1 MPATMPTQ
9 PDTMKLHPPTVSH
22 KIHFEKVAAALKA
35 ETTVVFCDTSVL
47 FWLFGLSAEAR
58 TEFLKWV
65 SDKLQ
70 MRFRIPVWAAHELHK
85 HMVESPA
92 RLLPLQ
98 SEIKSVQA
106 KIKELKRLVSLAAD
120 NRRRPGFL
128 DRREY
133 IAALDRSAEEF
144 IKQCKAAG
152 QTKMWQDL
160 AAEIVPFINEHVLSS
175 NIFPLHG
182 AEAEYGTR
190 VSGRVPPG
198 FKDKNK
204 PENRFGDLI
213 FWQEIVKHCS
223 DQPVFTSAV
232 LLTDDNTPDWVFR
245 PETVLDDGGNPHR
258 NISSDGY
265 ETFLAP
271 PLLTHEIGTTSK
283 ISEFFIVNTT
293 MLAVTLERFANYQIP
308 ALFAAVQPVIPA
320 SGSPP
325 ASASSDEATAAQDDV
340 APAAEVVEG
349 LASTSA
355 IEQERALDDLQQGIN
370 TYSSDELQSLGRGVS
385 QATRTEL
392 QNASNMIYRLDLLAE
407 SLPSEERNALY
418 LGVLKDL
425 YFDSSNR
432 PRPLPLDGDV
442 EAVFHVLGKFDVSEA
457 LEKFGSEIG
466 GHEDRY
472 LRLPSKNAEKIRL
485 SFMLG
490 PERRNRPR
498 ELEQIVADGRQI
510 VEEIP
515 IDSADSLTKIFPTGN
530 ATVDELLAAIAKRY
544 SVPLDWLLLDQP
556 GQTLVNWD
564 DTKGFVEL

>member
-1 MPATMPTQ
+1 MPSQ

-22 KIHFEKVAAALKA
+22 KTHFEKVAAALKA
-35 ETTVVFCDTSVL
+35 DTTVVFCDTSVL
-47 FWLFGLSAEAR
+47 FWLFGLGAEAR
-58 TEFLKWV
+58 AEFLKWV
-65 SDKLQ
+65 RDELQ
-70 MRFRIPVWAAHELHK
+70 MRFRVPVWAAHELHK
-85 HMVESPA
+85 HMVESPG
-92 RLLPLQ
+92 RLLPLH

-133 IAALDRSAEEF
+133 IASLDRSAEEF

-152 QTKMWQDL
+152 QTATWQDL
-160 AAEIVPFINEHVLSS
+160 ATEIVPFINEHVLSS

-190 VSGRVPPG
+190 ASGRVPPG

-204 PENRFGDLI
+204 LENRFGDLV

-223 DQPVFTSAV
+223 EKPAFTSAV
-232 LLTDDNTPDWVFR
+232 LLTDDNKPDWVFR

-271 PLLTHEIGTTSK
+271 PLLTHEIGTASK
-283 ISEFFIVNTT
+283 ISEFFIVNTA

-308 ALFAAVQPVIPA
+308 ALFAAAQPVVPP
-320 SGSPP
+320 SGS
-325 ASASSDEATAAQDDV
+325 ASTSVGGHEPERSEGANAEV
-340 APAAEVVEG
+340 APAAELVEALG
-349 LASTSA
+349 STSA

-370 TYSSDELQSLGRGVS
+370 SYSSDELQNLGRGVS

-418 LGVLKDL
+418 FGMLKDL
-425 YFDSSNR
+425 YFDPSGR

-442 EAVFHVLGKFDVSEA
+442 EAIFHVLGKCDLSEA
-457 LEKFGSEIG
+457 LEKFGSEIRAY
-466 GHEDRY
+466 EERY
-472 LRLPSKNAEKIRL
+472 LRLPSPNADKVRL

-498 ELEQIVADGRQI
+498 ELEQIVAGGRQI

-515 IDSADSLTKIFPTGN
+515 IDSVDALTRVFPEGS
-530 ATVDELLAAIAKRY
+530 ATLDELLAAIAKRY
-544 SVPLDWLLLDQP
+544 SVPLDWLILDQP

-564 DTKGFVEL
+564 DTKGFVDL